1 MAVAIQS
8 IRVGLVLAGLTA
20 CSPQLVDVVSG
31 VSCCDDPS
39 QPGCA
44 GSGGAAG
51 SGGST
56 GGQAQGGV
64 AGSAGGATVS
74 LIHRYTFRGDGID
87 VIDSIGTA
95 NGNVLGTTLDGKG
108 SVNLVDTNPE
118 QYVEL
123 PSFLLRGLRSATF
136 ETWVTWS
143 GGPKWQRIF
152 DFGEDL
158 SGEHGSRGTGRS
170 YLFFTPDDGTGFPKV
185 VFGKPKTV
193 ESTLFYANTSFPK
206 DRPTHTAVVVDASK
220 KTISVFV
227 DGGFQGSA
235 EFNDSLDYVYDINN
249 WLGRSNFAADAG
261 FNGTFHDFRI
271 YDGALDANQI
281 LANRSAGMPP

>member
-1 MAVAIQS
+1 MALAIQS

-44 GSGGAAG
+44 GSGGTGG

-56 GGQAQGGV
+56 GGQAQGG
-64 AGSAGGATVS
+64 STGGAIVS
-74 LIHRYTFRGDGID
+74 LVHRYTFRGDGID

-95 NGNVLGTTLDGKG
+95 NGIVLGTTLDGKG
-108 SVNLVDTNPE
+108 SVSMVDGNPE
-118 QYVEL
+118 QYVDL

-143 GGPKWQRIF
+143 GGAKWQRIF

-193 ESTLFYANTSFPK
+193 ESTLFNANTPFPK
-206 DRPTHTAVVVDASK
+206 DKITHTAVVVDANK
-220 KTISVFV
+220 KSISVFV

-235 EFNDSLDYVYDINN
+235 EFNDTLDYIYDINN
-249 WLGRSNFAADAG
+249 WLGRSNFAPDSG
-261 FNGTFHDFRI
+261 FNGSFHDFRI
-271 YDGALDANQI
+271 YNSALDANQI
-281 LANRSAGMPP
+281 LANYLAGMPL